1 LVENLKGKHH
11 LIDLDLEGM
20 ITFKYNLEKQGVRDS
35 INPAWDEINYQGF
48 VVTVVNIQVM

>member
-1 LVENLKGKHH
+1 M
-11 LIDLDLEGM
+11 IDLDLEGM

>member
-1 LVENLKGKHH
+1 MVENLKVKHH

-35 INPAWDEINYQGF
+35 INPARDEIKYQGF
-48 VVTVVNIQVM
+48 VVTVVNMQVM